1 MSKAARL
8 LYSHRQAFGDDDTSP
23 RETSSDKRPA
33 KRKRKKFLPRNHRTL
48 AVILEA
54 VRDEQLIFELKNE
67 TEVSGW
73 LYDVDSNL
81 NANLVDAT
89 VTGRNGRVHRLEHT
103 YVNGSAIRY
112 VRFPDKI
119 DAVRALDR
127 YLDTRARIS
136 RSQTR
141 QKRPEPVGERPPPPA
156 PIVL

>member
-8 LYSHRQAFGDDDTSP
+8 LYSHRQAFGDEDTTSQ
-23 RETSSDKRPA
+23 ETSTKRPT
-33 KRKRKKFLPRNHRTL
+33 KRKRKKFLPRNHRSL

-54 VRDEQLIFELKNE
+54 VRDEHLIFELKNE

-73 LYDVDSNL
+73 LYDVDANL

-112 VRFPDKI
+112 VRFPDKV

-136 RSQTR
+136 RAQTR
-141 QKRPEPVGERPPPPA
+141 QKRPEPAERPPAPA